1 MFKQSFRNLTIILT
15 LCCFLSVFQPKEAL
29 CAGTVMLHIGS
40 DTVPSQF
47 LASFKTEI
55 AATPEELSKG
65 LMFKE
70 FLPENE
76 GMLFDFQKIQV
87 PAMGMKNTIIPL
99 DILFIDDKGIIIHI
113 AENTVPYSEEL
124 ITPARP
130 CRYALEINAGLSAKY
145 GIKTGQKM
153 LIGRLR

>member
-1 MFKQSFRNLTIILT
+1 MW
-15 LCCFLSVFQPKEAL
+15 
-29 CAGTVMLHIGS
+29 
-40 DTVPSQF
+40 
-47 LASFKTEI
+47 
-55 AATPEELSKG
+55 
-65 LMFKE
+65 
-70 FLPENE
+70 
-76 GMLFDFQKIQV
+76 
-87 PAMGMKNTIIPL
+87 MKNTIIPL